1 MMPEFVTRAGHVR
14 LVLARPLTNRGVVL
28 ALMAAFAWPILG
40 CSERTSQ
47 TARARCDSLSSYG
60 VGGGTAFAPR
70 GSWRAPLKDHLAIF
84 QRRRIASDELPQ
96 DDCTVINALELAN
109 DSELSSPPGKPLV
122 DESRRALAGLPGG
135 RSVFV
140 FPTTKGGLCTVVTG
154 DVGPYE
160 CGSGSDLPGT
170 MYMNP
175 EPGLPLLAAVLPNE
189 MVAVRVKLPT
199 ASYRIRVRQ
208 NVFFLQ
214 LPTEVSSFDIRLIG
228 VYEDGTTQRLG

>member
-1 MMPEFVTRAGHVR
+1 MARRVR
-14 LVLARPLTNRGVVL
+14 LPLARFPTNTGVVL
-28 ALMAAFAWPILG
+28 TLVAAFTWPVLG
-40 CSERTSQ
+40 CSGRPSQ
-47 TARARCDSLSSYG
+47 TARERCDSLSSYG

-84 QRRRIASDELPQ
+84 KRRRIASDELPQ
-96 DDCTVINALELAN
+96 DDCAVINTLDLAN
-109 DSELSSPPGKPLV
+109 DSDLPGPPGKPLV

-154 DVGPYE
+154 DVGTYE
-160 CGSGSDLPGT
+160 CGSGSDLPGL

-175 EPGLPLLAAVLPNE
+175 EPGRPLLAAVLPNE
-189 MVAVRVKLPT
+189 VVAVRVKIPT
-199 ASYRIRVRQ
+199 ASYRIRVRE

-214 LPTEVSSFDIRLIG
+214 LPTEVRLSDVRATG
-228 VYEDGTTQRLG
+228 VYEDGTTQRLV